1 MVSFQPLGLVCK
13 TEDGRII
20 YVPIESQEIEQPV
33 ATIERPGQGGVV
45 KVPTPEQDRIDKEE
59 AVDVSLVG
67 VIKKNTNPE

>member
-20 YVPIESQEIEQPV
+20 YVPIESQEQSVIPIEK
-33 ATIERPGQGGVV
+33 PGQGGVV

-59 AVDVSLVG
+59 ADDVSLVG